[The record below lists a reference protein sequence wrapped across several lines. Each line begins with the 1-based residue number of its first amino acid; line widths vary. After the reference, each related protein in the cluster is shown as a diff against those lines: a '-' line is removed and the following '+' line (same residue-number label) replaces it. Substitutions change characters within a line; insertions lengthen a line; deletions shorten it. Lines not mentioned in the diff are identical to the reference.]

1 MSKTNYGTV
10 DVEVGTEIYTL
21 SFNLKA
27 VRALERFFGG
37 ISPALQELQKLQL
50 GAAARVIIAGANL
63 TLKPKEVEA
72 LEEDIYDF
80 GIGEVTPSLIN
91 YVVALLNPAA
101 KSAEDLA
108 AADAAAA
115 EAATKAPKK

>member
-27 VRALERFFGG
+27 VRAIERFFGG

-72 LEEDIYDF
+72 LEEEIYDF

-108 AADAAAA
+108 AAAV
-115 EAATKAPKK
+115 EASTKAPKK